1 MAELRSEISGTDVD
15 RVGVG
20 WWNFVESTPIMATWS
35 RTLFHYSMD
44 FLRGLKRVAA
54 PSDPHLK
61 EHLLSLGVWRL
72 RTRARGKRGGRH
84 FQRDIPTVVGNR
96 PLLFNCKSPMSEPGH
111 VPLHTCKLETFL
123 HVLDN
128 LDVCTRGPT
137 NRVLTRIPLIRSPKR
152 MVSLPALLL
161 ANVRSLRHKT
171 DELHAVSLANK
182 VNIVAVTET
191 WLNSDIPDSLVS
203 FPDYAVHRRDRISR
217 SGGGVALYISPELR
231 HKRLSDLESD
241 EHEALWLW
249 VRPARLPR
257 GLNCLIIAALYNPP
271 KSSTTYKSDDEV
283 NDYLGR
289 CLVQIKR
296 DYLHPGIIILG
307 DTNKYNSQSLCAR
320 YGLKQVVNRATRGHS
335 QLDSILTNVQGL
347 YSPPVHL
354 PPIGTSDHQ
363 TVLLSAGP
371 WPATPPQYIIRRRC
385 TPDGM
390 RRLGLLMNTT
400 DFTPVF
406 DAPNPQRKVAV
417 LSSLLE
423 EMLDRT
429 VPKKKSRV
437 TKNDKPWM
445 SNNIK
450 QHIVERQDAFRS
462 GNIAL
467 YAKLRSTVAKLIKNA
482 KRWYYQ
488 NEVDQLKH
496 SSSGQW
502 FRSVKNLIGMGDT
515 KRNTESSDLH
525 SLQRQCNSLSDHFAS
540 VWNQVER
547 IVPTDQDVS
556 DKLSHNTLPSFSI
569 GLIKSRLRTVN
580 GRKAAGPDN
589 IPPWVLKLFHEEL
602 APVLCEVF
610 NSCVQHCTFPL
621 QWKQALVSAVPKK
634 PRPNF
639 PTDYRQI
646 SVVSCVGKVYEDFG
660 VRRDLWL
667 SIRSYLEG
675 RSQRVKWGSCLS
687 KPHDVLAGV
696 PQGGLL
702 SPLLFVICI
711 NSLDTCLPS
720 SVLPVKYADD
730 LTNSEFLMGSLPG
743 QTQRALDA
751 ITEWSVPFSLAT
763 NGGKTKD
770 MIVSARRK
778 ENVPV
783 PAHPTVDGKQ
793 IERVVTFKL
802 LGVQIS
808 ADLTWDAHVQYM
820 LSKTRPRIYYL
831 AAARKAG
838 LPSDVLTQ
846 IYLSFIRPILEYASP
861 VWGGLPIRLTHILEG
876 VQKRCCRIMGI
887 PTNSLPTLASRR
899 DQATLRVF
907 RSILDDKDNSL
918 NCFISRPLHSG

>member
-1 MAELRSEISGTDVD
+1 MQNLSTNETPSCGKTEQTFGGISAELSWR
-15 RVGVG
+15 RLLGVG
-20 WWNFVESTPIMATWS
+20 FLITRN
-35 RTLFHYSMD
+35 RYS
-44 FLRGLKRVAA
+44 AI
-54 PSDPHLK
+54 
-61 EHLLSLGVWRL
+61 
-72 RTRARGKRGGRH
+72 RGK
-84 FQRDIPTVVGNR
+84 
-96 PLLFNCKSPMSEPGH
+96 
-111 VPLHTCKLETFL
+111 
-123 HVLDN
+123 
-128 LDVCTRGPT
+128 
-137 NRVLTRIPLIRSPKR
+137 
-152 MVSLPALLL
+152 
-161 ANVRSLRHKT
+161 
-171 DELHAVSLANK
+171 
-182 VNIVAVTET
+182 
-191 WLNSDIPDSLVS
+191 
-203 FPDYAVHRRDRISR
+203 
-217 SGGGVALYISPELR
+217 SGL
-231 HKRLSDLESD
+231 SD

-289 CLVQIKR
+289 CLVQIER

-347 YSPPVHL
+347 YLPPVHL

-400 DFTPVF
+400 DFIPVF

-462 GNIAL
+462 GNTAL

-646 SVVSCVGKVYEDFG
+646 SVVSCVGKVYEGLLRDLLLQDTANTLLQSQHGFLPKRSTVTALIHILQSWHEALNSNPKLDIHAVFVDFSRAFDTINHGQLLLTLADFG

-783 PAHPTVDGKQ
+783 PPHPTVDGKQ

-907 RSILDDKDNSL
+907 RSILDDKDNPL
-918 NCFISRPLHSG
+918 NCFISCPLHSGYDLRRVRHVMTSHSRTKRHEQSFFPEPLSCTT